1 MLWRR
6 RALHVKETAFLQDL
20 GSMAGDGGGQMSD
33 VVEVSAHN
41 TPSGASLSAL
51 CSQSGNRLLLA
62 YFTLELDVA
71 QPISY
76 ILAIAIST
84 RYPDA

>member
-1 MLWRR
+1 
-6 RALHVKETAFLQDL
+6 
-20 GSMAGDGGGQMSD
+20 MSD

-71 QPISY
+71 NLISY
-76 ILAIAIST
+76 IFAIAISYKISLRIYLKHSQESDRT
-84 RYPDA
+84 ALR